1 MSIQLLTP
9 TDIIIDSREH
19 SKNPVFEK
27 EFKKRGL
34 RVAIQKLEVGDFLL
48 LASSGKKP
56 LLVERK
62 TIFDFLNSIR
72 DNRIWEQTI
81 MLKEAAEK
89 DGLQP
94 FIVLEGWLGLIEKYS
109 QWRIQSVL
117 RVIDTILLE
126 YNVPLINTPNKKATI
141 EWIAAKSKSLGKTEE
156 KRIYRLRVEKKP
168 MSIHDRILYVAEG
181 IVGPKLARK
190 LLDHFKTLKALANA
204 SIAELMKIEGIGEKR
219 AIEIYSIFNTVWRP
233 ISRDKNK

>member
-1 MSIQLLTP
+1 MSIQLLAP

-34 RVAIQKLEVGDFLL
+34 RVAIQKLEAGDFLL

-62 TIFDFLNSIR
+62 TVFDFLNSIR

-141 EWIAAKSKSLGKTEE
+141 EWIVAKSKSLGRTEE
-156 KRIYRLRVEKKP
+156 KKVYRLRVEKKP

-190 LLDHFKTLKALANA
+190 LLAHFKTLKALANA

-219 AIEIYSIFNTVWRP
+219 ATEIYSIFNTVWRP
-233 ISRDKNK
+233 TSRDRE